1 MNVLVLGAGA
11 MGSHYG
17 VKLMRAGADVTFL
30 VRKKRAA
37 SLRATGLRI
46 ESEVQS
52 YAGPVDIVEDGVS
65 LHRADL
71 ILLTCKA
78 FDLPG
83 AMTAIAPAVGEKTAI
98 LPLLN
103 GLGPYRELDAMFGRD
118 RVLGGVAYVAL
129 SLREDGVV
137 QQLGTSDRL
146 FIGARTPALRSAA
159 EDTLALLAK
168 SPGECVLSDQIDQ
181 QLWNKW
187 VMLCAGAA
195 VTSLMRSSIG
205 EILGTTYGRNVVQ
218 AALDECLAVARLEGF
233 ELQRDAIAQI
243 EGMLLNPSSIWM
255 ASMARDIEAGV
266 ARLEADSI
274 VGDMVARGMLHG
286 LACPTLQTAFTHLQA
301 YLDRQQR

>member
-1 MNVLVLGAGA
+1 
-11 MGSHYG
+11 
-17 VKLMRAGADVTFL
+17 
-30 VRKKRAA
+30 
-37 SLRATGLRI
+37 
-46 ESEVQS
+46 
-52 YAGPVDIVEDGVS
+52 
-65 LHRADL
+65 
-71 ILLTCKA
+71 
-78 FDLPG
+78 
-83 AMTAIAPAVGEKTAI
+83 
-98 LPLLN
+98 
-103 GLGPYRELDAMFGRD
+103 
-118 RVLGGVAYVAL
+118 
-129 SLREDGVV
+129 LREDGVV

-195 VTSLMRSSIG
+195 VTSLMRSSVG

-243 EGMLLNPSSIWM
+243 EGMLLNPSSIWI